1 MLLFWQSWGAFL
13 VSLSIHLLYLHPR
26 ALFPVGLPV
35 RNMWA
40 PLFTSSP
47 SSFLRNWVRQG
58 CLVRMQAGRGEQL
71 SLAADS
77 SATGACGVAFKYQP
91 HTQTTL
97 WQYERFPWWQNAGHD
112 LCKCNQSTG
121 IGMWDR
127 FNFFSGGSSV
137 VQAIQRVLHW
147 QTTCYLC
154 QDSSA

>member
-1 MLLFWQSWGAFL
+1 
-13 VSLSIHLLYLHPR
+13 
-26 ALFPVGLPV
+26 
-35 RNMWA
+35 
-40 PLFTSSP
+40 
-47 SSFLRNWVRQG
+47 
-58 CLVRMQAGRGEQL
+58 MQAGRGEQL
-71 SLAADS
+71 PLAADS
-77 SATGACGVAFKYQP
+77 SATGACSVAFKYQP

-154 QDSSA
+154 QDSSAYGNPLQPHHLLPASSEITGDWDGGHINTWHACPGSWTDAPVPYVWSS